1 MYYKRSVKIVVF
13 DEILIL
19 IEVICFILFFY
30 YLLIDDFFV
39 NIKYLYY

>member
-13 DEILIL
+13 DEILIS